1 MKKMTSSDQDINLN
15 IEISNDFASVEK
27 VYSNLAT
34 IRLKD
39 FVDASTE
46 ELPLKRTDMVI
57 DRLSVKQI
65 EQLAQVLNKYLGA
78 L

>member
-1 MKKMTSSDQDINLN
+1 MTSSDQDINLN